1 MPILNETTT
10 IATYQNFDGSNTSM
24 LLKSFGNISTKN
36 IDLTGNFGF
45 STNFKGTN
53 AFVLEGKAKYNI
65 DEHFGVQLRSRNS
78 FASGNSSTQIRLSP
92 EYNTDVSNKVSIYA
106 NPYVVSKYKFNNDKL
121 TTEVG
126 AFVGAT
132 YKISPNLS
140 LSGELEKYNGLDG
153 GAKNFGVNVILN
165 HTF

>member
-24 LLKSFGNISTKN
+24 ILKSFGKISIKN

-45 STNFKGTN
+45 STNFKDTN

-78 FASGNSSTQIRLSP
+78 FAPGNSSSQLRFSP
-92 EYNTDVSNKVSIYA
+92 EYETNISDKVSIYA
-106 NPYVVSKYKFNNDKL
+106 NPYVVSKYKFNNNKL
-121 TTEVG
+121 TTDVG

-132 YKISPNLS
+132 YKIAPDLS

-153 GAKNFGVNVILN
+153 GAKNWGVNVILN